1 MNKSDPVLQEA
12 LRRDA
17 IWANARARGG
27 RVVKTLGSNAGEPS
41 TERRYFCREI
51 AENYV
56 SGDKVRLAIATLD
69 LCQKKLK
76 IKTLYLAWY
85 RLCARDPGAKSLGPR
100 PTKAFVELGAEP
112 KIWLRADL
120 SLMDLQLAA
129 AHECHHI
136 WMESQPKGRY
146 ASLDSEAR
154 ENCADA
160 FAWMMWKELRD
171 AHELRPE
178 ASKNW

>member
-1 MNKSDPVLQEA
+1 MNKWVQEEA

-17 IWANARARGG
+17 ARSRGPG
-27 RVVKTLGSNAGEPS
+27 LRVKKLEIDHAGPAAAGSS
-41 TERRYFCREI
+41 YFCREI

-56 SGDKVRLAIATLD
+56 AGDKVRAAIAMLK
-69 LCQKKLK
+69 LAQRKLK
-76 IKTLYLAWY
+76 IPTLYLTWY
-85 RLCARDPGAKSLGPR
+85 TFCSSGDSGARSLGPR
-100 PTKAFVELGAEP
+100 PTKAFVELAAVP

-129 AHECHHI
+129 AHEAHHI
-136 WMESQPKGRY
+136 WMESQPSGKF
-146 ASLDSEAR
+146 ASLDAADR

-160 FAWMMWKELRD
+160 FAWMMWSDLRD
-171 AHELRPE
+171 AHEPPPE